1 MLENV
6 KNGSQAHLRGG
17 RRTQHREHHILHS
30 QGLQGLMVN
39 AVVLFSSP
47 KLLKV
52 LRSSGR
58 VSIAPRKGIE
68 TNKDIHYSLIIAI
81 MDTFFL
87 HRSALTSLLVS
98 LFLQ

>member
-6 KNGSQAHLRGG
+6 KNGSQAHLRG
-17 RRTQHREHHILHS
+17 RRRMQHHEHPILHS

-39 AVVLFSSP
+39 AVVLSSSP
-47 KLLKV
+47 KILEV

-68 TNKDIHYSLIIAI
+68 TNKDIHYSFIIAI
-81 MDTFFL
+81 IDTFFCTEVL
-87 HRSALTSLLVS
+87 
-98 LFLQ
+98 